1 MVGYNDGTISNSY
14 ATGSVVGTD
23 FLGGFIGSNYGTIT
37 NSYASGTANGNTNVG
52 GLVGL
57 NIFGGGTIS
66 NSFYDKTKNPNSN
79 VLGIGK
85 TTAELEDI
93 NTFKNAGWSITA
105 DNSLAKGT
113 PILKNGSWVIY
124 VAPTPNPIPTDNN
137 QKPKVDENVKRVV
150 ASIEPSTNSN
160 SSSNQSLP
168 NSLNSNIRTLS
179 FNGVDETRV
188 INGGVK
194 MPDDIVNSLD
204 EL

>member
-1 MVGYNDGTISNSY
+1 MGIND
-14 ATGSVVGTD
+14 
-23 FLGGFIGSNYGTIT
+23 YGTIT
-37 NSYASGTANGNTNVG
+37 NSYATGTANGNDNVG
-52 GLVGL
+52 GLVGF
-57 NIFGGGTIS
+57 NTYDGIIT

-105 DNSLAKGT
+105 DTALVKGT
-113 PILKNGSWVIY
+113 PILRNGSWVIY
-124 VAPTPNPIPTDNN
+124 VTPTPTPTNNN
-137 QKPKVDENVKRVV
+137 QKPKVDEKVQRVI

-188 INGGVK
+188 INGGVRV
-194 MPDDIVNSLD
+194 PDDIVNSLD